1 MNADADQ
8 GRDSIRNYGS
18 VAPVD
23 AADNDGY
30 ANSIEDSADLTGV
43 DRLDDIDENKS
54 VYRLKVE

>member
-1 MNADADQ
+1 MNADVDQ

-18 VAPVD
+18 VD
-23 AADNDGY
+23 AANND
-30 ANSIEDSADLTGV
+30 NSIEDSADLTGV

>member
-1 MNADADQ
+1 MNADVDQ

-18 VAPVD
+18 VD
-23 AADNDGY
+23 AANNDGY